1 MEFKSPVLAV
11 GIGGVGIKLA
21 INSSRTLGCK
31 CVLISN
37 DNKDLDENHFSVLI
51 NSGECINPS
60 SYRLRS
66 LAESSSK
73 IIKSAIDG
81 YKTVIV
87 FANLAGRSGTAIAP
101 IVCREA
107 KSSYGNL
114 TFSIAVMPFR
124 FEKDKIFQAGVSL
137 SRLQKYSDS
146 TIILDNDS
154 LLENNPDLSIEQCYQ
169 LANGALYDVISST
182 FKRYAQ
188 PDLGLLCTS
197 KSDKLDAESNAK
209 DSLAMLSGS
218 VDLRSAKKLVLHMIG
233 GYKWQLSTVNSVVN
247 NLHRILQNDSFKG
260 VSTYLSDSKETKT
273 HLVAS
278 VAGKTKFDDYDPLAQ
293 IIPVQNILD
302 WDEMDSSP
310 AIEIAIPNLE

>member
-1 MEFKSPVLAV
+1 
-11 GIGGVGIKLA
+11 VGIKLA
-21 INSSRTLGCK
+21 INSSRILGCE

-37 DNKDLDENHFSVLI
+37 DNKDFDEDHFSVLI
-51 NSGECINPS
+51 DSDECINPS
-60 SYRLRS
+60 SYKIRS
-66 LAESSSK
+66 LAESSCK
-73 IIKSAIDG
+73 IIKSAVEG

-107 KSSYGNL
+107 KSSYDNL

-124 FEKDKIFQAGVSL
+124 FEKDRIFQAGVSL

-146 TIILDNDS
+146 IIILDNDS
-154 LLENNPDLSIEQCYQ
+154 LLENNPDLSTEECYQ
-169 LANGALYDVISST
+169 IANGALYDVISST

-188 PDLGLLCTS
+188 PDLSLLCTS
-197 KSDKLDAESNAK
+197 KPNKVDAESGAK

-218 VDLRSAKKLVLHMIG
+218 VDLRSAKKVVLHMIG
-233 GYKWQLSTVNSVVN
+233 GCKWQLSTVNSVVN
-247 NLHRILQNDSFKG
+247 NLHKILENDTFNG

-278 VAGKTKFDDYDPLAQ
+278 VVGNTKFDNYDPLAQ
-293 IIPVQNILD
+293 IIPSENILD